1 MATSLNRSTLA
12 NYPARSQS
20 CYGCVASAAN
30 ASRKLSQR
38 LKTGEISR
46 CRQGHRFPP
55 PIEGHHGRGGFS
67 QQIRKAKLFVRYQL
81 DSSLSEINAAAS
93 IQQLSDF
100 LQRRFLARL
109 DGAAEIRMS
118 RVKQVDKLAR
128 DHSTW
133 QA

>member
-1 MATSLNRSTLA
+1 M
-12 NYPARSQS
+12 
-20 CYGCVASAAN
+20 
-30 ASRKLSQR
+30 
-38 LKTGEISR
+38 E
-46 CRQGHRFPP
+46 
-55 PIEGHHGRGGFS
+55 EFS

-128 DHSTW
+128 GVESEVGKGSCFTVVLPLVMAETNVRLIPDSSCPPASGRGASFHDCRLIHIPMARFSLPSD
-133 QA
+133 QPG